1 MNRVNKVGVSVA
13 CVLGISLVVATYALF
28 RGYFDDALFEVKQA
42 DWSTSGKVAI
52 LAERSD
58 HQSLRSDEYF
68 VLIGDHVFSPTELRA
83 AFYRD
88 HGIFA
93 AASDCVSVRW
103 TDAHNLT
110 VSCRGKP
117 LNENQIENV
126 QKHQIGDVAIAYV
139 NIADINRGKN

>member
-1 MNRVNKVGVSVA
+1 
-13 CVLGISLVVATYALF
+13 
-28 RGYFDDALFEVKQA
+28 
-42 DWSTSGKVAI
+42 
-52 LAERSD
+52 
-58 HQSLRSDEYF
+58 
-68 VLIGDHVFSPTELRA
+68 LRA